1 MSPIVAIEQI
11 ARSEDRA
18 RAIVFFLFFARFEYA
33 LKRAGF
39 TSKKEEAMADWT
51 KYAGSFT
58 NLLTENNEERFK
70 GAIALLQSEPP
81 KKQVVSGGRL
91 AWSAD
96 NYTGSF
102 DLARIFVL
110 VCRVRNNLFHGGK
123 FPEGPEAD
131 ISRDQKLLDAGIVIM
146 QGCLDFDE
154 HLRHYFLED
163 LA

>member
-1 MSPIVAIEQI
+1 MSPIALIEKI

-39 TSKKEEAMADWT
+39 TSKREEAMADWK
-51 KYAGSFT
+51 KYARSVAS
-58 NLLTENNEERFK
+58 LLTENNEERFK
-70 GAIALLQSEPP
+70 EAVALLQSEPP
-81 KKQVVSGGRL
+81 KKQFVLGGRL
-91 AWSAD
+91 SWRAD
-96 NYTGSF
+96 HDTGSF

-154 HLRHYFLED
+154 RLRHSFLED
-163 LA
+163 LV

>member
-1 MSPIVAIEQI
+1 MSPITSIEEI

-39 TSKKEEAMADWT
+39 TCKGEVAMADWT
-51 KYAGSFT
+51 KYARSIAS
-58 NLLTENNEERFK
+58 LLTENNEERFK
-70 GAIALLQSEPP
+70 GAVALFQSEPP

-91 AWSAD
+91 SWRAD
-96 NYTGSF
+96 HETGSF
-102 DLARIFVL
+102 DLVRVLLL

-131 ISRDQKLLDAGIVIM
+131 ISRDEKLLDAGIAIM

-154 HLRHYFLED
+154 HLRHCFLED
-163 LA
+163 LV